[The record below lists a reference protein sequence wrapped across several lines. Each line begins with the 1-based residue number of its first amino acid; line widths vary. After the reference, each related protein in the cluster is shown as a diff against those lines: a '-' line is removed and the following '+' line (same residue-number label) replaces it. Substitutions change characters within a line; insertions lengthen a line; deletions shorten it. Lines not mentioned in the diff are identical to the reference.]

1 MSATLGAQIIP
12 FTPRPQA
19 TARTPFGNASTGD
32 PTVPPSGPENGV
44 APESASDPAPASG
57 FGAAAA
63 PALGSSPARASG
75 SAATPGPASASAT
88 TAAQRAAQERLA
100 RALARLNE
108 ALADQSAAI
117 AGWRGAMCNLSNSM
131 HALRRSAQ
139 DYQSNLSTL
148 DRKVA
153 GLRAEAERLGRW
165 ADAALANGKPPGA
178 DRKQ

>member
-1 MSATLGAQIIP
+1 
-12 FTPRPQA
+12 A
-19 TARTPFGNASTGD
+19 TA
-32 PTVPPSGPENGV
+32 
-44 APESASDPAPASG
+44 
-57 FGAAAA
+57 
-63 PALGSSPARASG
+63 
-75 SAATPGPASASAT
+75 
-88 TAAQRAAQERLA
+88 AAQRAAQERLA

-117 AGWRGAMCNLSNSM
+117 AGWRGAMFNLSNSM